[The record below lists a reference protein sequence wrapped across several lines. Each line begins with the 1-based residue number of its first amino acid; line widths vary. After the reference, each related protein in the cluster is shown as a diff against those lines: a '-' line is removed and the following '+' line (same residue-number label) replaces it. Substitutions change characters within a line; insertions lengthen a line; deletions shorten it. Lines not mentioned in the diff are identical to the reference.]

1 MTHKGTCK
9 GLLHVVLTGDAM
21 SKCIRTWI
29 EPSPNFLPIL
39 ERSETW
45 EDQNLLQEFTSY
57 AIKHSEWLR
66 ITINYQHIP
75 RYMALFNCFSL
86 TPPAHLDWWNSIF
99 GGENPLVLLG
109 NLGHRWSG
117 TIYHQPSAIVQHKCL
132 KTRRIHK
139 SPIKRECFW
148 SEKKPTWHSICVFS
162 CILTHTYIGKILH
175 FKKTAEKCKEQI
187 TKHLKVWI
195 HLCILS
201 SLTLP

>member
-9 GLLHVVLTGDAM
+9 GLLHAVLTGDAM

-29 EPSPNFLPIL
+29 EPFPHFLPIL

-66 ITINYQHIP
+66 IAINCQHIP

-86 TPPAHLDWWNSIF
+86 TPPAYLDWWNLIF

-117 TIYHQPSAIVQHKCL
+117 T
-132 KTRRIHK
+132 HK
-139 SPIKRECFW
+139 SPIKRACFP
-148 SEKKPTWHSICVFS
+148 SEKKPTCTTWHSICVFS